1 MDYCLSVSIAT
12 FVNKILL
19 PSFFYSTLL
28 ALLFYPAFVFAQVQT
43 YTGEV
48 KNKANEPLP
57 NAHVKLIDE
66 KGSIV
71 QYCITNNNGEYS
83 IRLASSSPDRPLWL
97 EVTHIGYKTQN
108 VQIRSQMLVYNFL
121 LETEPFTLPEI
132 EIKSKPQIYASGD
145 TIRYDVASFTQ
156 KEDRSI
162 GDVLRRMPGL
172 EVAADGRISFNGKE
186 IENLYI
192 QGDNVMDG
200 RYGDLPKM
208 ISKEMIESV
217 DVIKNFQPI
226 KVLRKKVLS
235 DKVALNL
242 ILKDEDKLK
251 ATYKAMGAAG
261 VPALYDGA
269 LTPILLSRNLKL
281 INSVMANNTG
291 TDYSNMLSQ
300 PGASNPLENIDEKT
314 DAINLSLAT
323 VGPPNLP
330 RQTWYINKSVLASF
344 NNLINLKNELQF
356 RINLQGFK
364 DNNNLKYYNSSAYY
378 AKNDTTRYNEQQHIN
393 SKPHKMHASANL
405 MINKEQYYFN
415 NNIKINIA
423 HATENSQFFLNS
435 APFTESL
442 TKNIHELSNDITW
455 IPATKGKNIFTLRW
469 LVKYSDNE
477 QSLLINDGLY
487 YNISGENRYY
497 DTISQN
503 IQIPAVYSN
512 AYVGYTIPG
521 KHIVQEYN
529 IGYSTQIQQLNTTL
543 FFNQKEHPDPFLIDA
558 GNELNWNKENIYI
571 ANKYYYKRGKLNS
584 VVQLPVSY
592 QSIHYHQQDYNS
604 DTCKQKIIISPS
616 LNIKYNVSQQHTL
629 QLNYNYTN
637 PFSTI
642 KDIYRGAVLL
652 NYRLLHANDAEL
664 QEKKIHSMVL
674 NYGFENPVSMF
685 FLNSGLQYIKVKA
698 NNILANEIA
707 DNIVKT
713 ILLPYNN
720 TTENFQLN
728 LSTSKYLYLTKSSL
742 ALKTI
747 LNSTNYEQLVNHEL
761 LSFQNKSVTLSASLN
776 KKLIR
781 TLHVNYTPVF
791 MWSHNKL
798 NDDATGT
805 DHLNYRA
812 YNFEQNLSIGT
823 TLLKKIF
830 LEINTSHSYTEVSD
844 NNPVKY
850 IFTDFKA
857 RYTPKKSGIDFTL
870 EMVNL
875 FNVKQHTIFSNTFNY
890 LSMSRYD
897 LRGRMAILRVEYLF

>member
-1 MDYCLSVSIAT
+1 
-12 FVNKILL
+12 VNKILL

-28 ALLFYPAFVFAQVQT
+28 ALVFYPAFVFAQEQT

-57 NAHVKLIDE
+57 NAHIKLIDE

-83 IRLASSSPDRPLWL
+83 IRISSSSPGRPLWL

-108 VQIRSQMLVYNFL
+108 VQVRSHMLVYNFL

-132 EIKSKPQIYASGD
+132 EIKSKPKIYASGD

-172 EVAADGRISFNGKE
+172 EIASDGRISFNGKE

-192 QGDNVMDG
+192 HGDNVMDG

-217 DVIKNFQPI
+217 DVIKNFQPV
-226 KVLRKKVLS
+226 KVLRNKVLS
-235 DKVALNL
+235 NKVALNL
-242 ILKDEDKLK
+242 ILKDENKLK
-251 ATYKAMGAAG
+251 ATYKTMAAAG
-261 VPALYDGA
+261 LPGLYDGA
-269 LTPILLSRNLKL
+269 FTPLLLSKNLKL
-281 INSVMANNTG
+281 INSIMANNVG
-291 TDYSNMLSQ
+291 TDYNNILSQ
-300 PGASNPLENIDEKT
+300 LGSANPLDNIDEKPE
-314 DAINLSLAT
+314 AVSLSLAT

-330 RQTWYINKSVLASF
+330 RQTWYNNKSTVANF
-344 NNLINLKNELQF
+344 NNLVNVKNGLQF

-364 DNNNLKYYNSSAYY
+364 DNNNLNHYNTSEYYLKDDTVKYSEYQKIY
-378 AKNDTTRYNEQQHIN
+378 
-393 SKPHKMHASANL
+393 SKPLKLYTSANL
-405 MINKEQYYFN
+405 MINKERYYFN
-415 NNIKINIA
+415 NNIKVNITNTVENGQIN
-423 HATENSQFFLNS
+423 LNS

-455 IPATKGKNIFTLRW
+455 IPAIKSKNIFTFRW
-469 LVKYSDNE
+469 FVNYNENE
-477 QSLLINDGLY
+477 QKLLINDGLNY
-487 YNISGENRYY
+487 DITGQKEYY
-497 DTISQN
+497 DTITQR
-503 IQIPAVYSN
+503 IQIPALHSN
-512 AYVGYTIPG
+512 AFLAYTIPG
-521 KHIVQEYN
+521 KRIVQEYK
-529 IGYSTQIQQLNTTL
+529 IGYSTQIQQLNSALL
-543 FFNQKEHPDPFLIDA
+543 FKQKNHPEPFSIDS
-558 GNELNWNKENIYI
+558 GNALNWNKENLYFTG
-571 ANKYYYKRGKLNS
+571 KYSYNQGNLKS
-584 VVQLPVSY
+584 IVQLPISF
-592 QSIHYHQQDYNS
+592 QNIHYHQQQY
-604 DTCKQKIIISPS
+604 S
-616 LNIKYNVSQQHTL
+616 LNTVKRKFIFSPTLELRYDISQNHNV
-629 QLNYNYTN
+629 QLNYNYSN
-637 PFSTI
+637 PFSNI
-642 KDIYRGAVLL
+642 KDIYKGAILM

-664 QEKKIHSMVL
+664 QENKIHSLGL

-685 FLNSGLQYIKVKA
+685 FINSGLQYNKINA
-698 NNILANEIA
+698 NNILANEIT
-707 DNIVKT
+707 DNVVKT

-720 TTENFQLN
+720 TTENIQLH

-742 ALKTI
+742 AVKTMVN
-747 LNSTNYEQLVNHEL
+747 LTNYGQLVDQEL

-776 KKLIR
+776 KKFIR
-781 TLHVNYTPVF
+781 TIHINYNPAF

-798 NDDATGT
+798 DDGATGT
-805 DHLNYRA
+805 GHLNYLS

-823 TLLKKIF
+823 TLLKKVF
-830 LEINTSHSYTEVSD
+830 LEINTSHSYTEVSG

-857 RYTPKKSGIDFTL
+857 RYTPKKSGIDFTF

-875 FNVKQHTIFSNTFNY
+875 FNVKHHTIFSNTFNY